1 MAAQTGMG
9 DNIQS
14 IVDAQGWNEDTV
26 MDLALTYI
34 ARQQDDD
41 TFADY
46 LRAVATEENEA
57 SEEGW
62 SL

>member
-9 DNIQS
+9 DDIQS
-14 IVDAQGWNEDTV
+14 IVDAQGWNEDSV
-26 MDLALTYI
+26 MGLALTYI
-34 ARQQDDD
+34 ARQQDDAA
-41 TFADY
+41 FADF
-46 LRAVATEENEA
+46 LRAVAAEENEA